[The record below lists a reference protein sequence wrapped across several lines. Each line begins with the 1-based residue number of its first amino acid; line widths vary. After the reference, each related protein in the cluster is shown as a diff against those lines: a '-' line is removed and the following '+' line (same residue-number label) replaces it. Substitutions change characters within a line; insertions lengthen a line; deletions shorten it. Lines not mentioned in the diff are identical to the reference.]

1 MEEKRSI
8 LMDLSP
14 TRSVVTYD
22 DTPWVGSS
30 HGVDADQSATLL
42 KSAFA
47 AAGLIDANG
56 FIPSGVP
63 IVRNAQKLYIPAPSG
78 APCKGHIAEQVKTG
92 PGPHAAAALRW
103 HGVVIVAQ
111 LPGDY
116 ATDFDADTDGATN
129 IEYV

>member
-1 MEEKRSI
+1 
-8 LMDLSP
+8 MDLTP
-14 TRSVVTYD
+14 TRTVVVHD
-22 DTPWVGSS
+22 DVPWVGSR
-30 HGVDADQSATLL
+30 HGTDADRSATLL
-42 KSAFA
+42 KSAFE
-47 AAGLIDANG
+47 AAGLINANG

-63 IVRNAQKLYIPAPSG
+63 IVRNAQNVYIPAPAG

-92 PGPHAAAALRW
+92 PSAHAAASLRW

-116 ATDFDADTDGATN
+116 AEDFDPETDGATN